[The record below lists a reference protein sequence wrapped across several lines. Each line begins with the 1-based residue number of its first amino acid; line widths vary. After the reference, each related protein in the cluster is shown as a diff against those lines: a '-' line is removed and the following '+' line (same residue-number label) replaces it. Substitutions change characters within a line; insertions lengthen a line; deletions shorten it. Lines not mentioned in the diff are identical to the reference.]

1 MTPAPG
7 ASLLQYRL
15 IEQIGEG
22 GMGVVWRATDTA
34 LGRDAAIKFLP
45 DSFSG
50 DPERLARFER
60 EAKLL
65 ASLSHRNIAAVY
77 GLHVADG
84 TRFLAMEM
92 VKGEDLAERLKRG
105 PLPVD
110 DALAIAR
117 QIAEALETAHEN
129 GVIHRDLKPANVR
142 VTADGTVKVL
152 DFGLAKAFDTSPAS
166 GPDLEATRR
175 R

>member
-1 MTPAPG
+1 LYLAPG
-7 ASLLQYRL
+7 RTLSYYRL

-65 ASLSHRNIAAVY
+65 ASLSHPNIVTVY
-77 GLHVADG
+77 DPNTLALVRSVTLPSGNDYRGVALNTLQLYDVG
-84 TRFLAMEM
+84 TPQQAYGPDWQPLTAPY
-92 VKGEDLAERLKRG
+92 LKVQ
-105 PLPVD
+105 L
-110 DALAIAR
+110 
-117 QIAEALETAHEN
+117 
-129 GVIHRDLKPANVR
+129 
-142 VTADGTVKVL
+142 
-152 DFGLAKAFDTSPAS
+152 GLAPDPETVELYAS
-166 GPDLEATRR
+166 LVNRN
-175 R
+175 